1 MTPFQSKL
9 LQFELTKDQLDSMEE
24 HAFYESGLIAN
35 GCFDGLDDYAK
46 QCITRYGR
54 ILLKSQKE
62 RIYCMEELKN
72 LCNLNESF

>member
-1 MTPFQSKL
+1 MTPFQSNL
-9 LQFELTKDQLDSMEE
+9 LKFELTKDQLDSMEE

-35 GCFDGLDDYAK
+35 GCFDSLDDYAK

-62 RIYCMEELKN
+62 RIYNMDDIEHSYDT
-72 LCNLNESF
+72 NE

>member
-1 MTPFQSKL
+1 MTPFQSNL
-9 LQFELTKDQLDSMEE
+9 LKFELTKDQLDSMEE

-35 GCFDGLDDYAK
+35 GCFDNLDDYAK

-62 RIYCMEELKN
+62 RIYNMDHVEYSCDTN
-72 LCNLNESF
+72 D

>member
-1 MTPFQSKL
+1 MTPFQSNL
-9 LQFELTKDQLDSMEE
+9 LKFELTKDQLDSMEE
-24 HAFYESGLIAN
+24 HAFYESGLIAD

-62 RIYCMEELKN
+62 RIYSMGDVVCS
-72 LCNLNESF
+72 CDINE